1 MKTAREIKEKYQS
14 ITKETCEGYQDE
26 HILQAME
33 EHAKQVPLIKSIRVK
48 LIPCLVGIKKDG
60 SFIDASERLAEINA
74 IYGDNLI
81 YRMAFHYTEESFIGS
96 INEAIQKTI
105 NDIIDTCDED
115 KSR

>member
-33 EHAKQVPLIKSIRVK
+33 EHAKQIPVIKSIKIK
-48 LIPCLVGIKKDG
+48 LIPCLVGIKEDG
-60 SFIDASERLAEINA
+60 VFIDNNERLAEINA

-81 YRMAFHYTEESFIGS
+81 YRMAFHYTEDTLIVS

-105 NDIIDTCDED
+105 NDIIDSYDE
-115 KSR
+115 KI